1 MEKGVRDVRGWLGDA
16 QELCSPRLS
25 LSYAEAFKLYHRMIS
40 LLFYL
45 DFLFCVLVS
54 L

>member
-16 QELCSPRLS
+16 QELCGPRLS
-25 LSYAEAFKLYHRMIS
+25 LSYAETYKLYHRMIS

-45 DFLFCVLVS
+45 DLFCVLLS